1 MNRNS
6 NSDVKILLVD
16 DEPANLDMLC
26 DLLELHRYDVLLTPS
41 GKLALRTAARAI
53 PDLILLDVMMPEMD
67 GFETCRRLKEDPKT
81 ASIPV
86 IFITA
91 MTGESDI
98 VTGFRAGGVDYI
110 PKPFKDEEVLVR
122 VETHLRLNRLTR
134 ELAAKNGELEKKN
147 EELESEIEQRK
158 KLKSQLSMISERE
171 TEQWGL
177 EGFIGE
183 STTIKK
189 IFEDVKLMQENVGTS
204 VLITGETGNG
214 KELIARAIHYGSPRH
229 DGPFVPINCNAIPG
243 ELVESTLFG
252 HECGAF
258 TGANTERAGCFELAN
273 EGTLFLDEIGDM
285 PLDAQGKLLRVLEDG
300 EVWRVGAQRGKR
312 VDVRV
317 VAATNA
323 DLSLRIDDR
332 RFRQD
337 LFFRLAR
344 FTVAVPPLRDRRD
357 DIPLLTEHFLTTLAA
372 EMGRKAPELGQ
383 DILDRLLDYDFPGNV
398 RELKNVI
405 ERALIESRGSE
416 IQPGHLHFLPS
427 PATGRA
433 AGDAE
438 LAHALPFD
446 LDDAVSKAE
455 SLVLDLALE
464 KAGGN
469 LTEAVRLLGTTR
481 NRAYRI
487 LNQRNQQKEDT
498 CSPE

>member
-98 VTGFRAGGVDYI
+98 VTGIRAGGVDYI
-110 PKPFKDEEVLVR
+110 P
-122 VETHLRLNRLTR
+122 
-134 ELAAKNGELEKKN
+134 
-147 EELESEIEQRK
+147 
-158 KLKSQLSMISERE
+158 
-171 TEQWGL
+171 
-177 EGFIGE
+177 
-183 STTIKK
+183 
-189 IFEDVKLMQENVGTS
+189 
-204 VLITGETGNG
+204 
-214 KELIARAIHYGSPRH
+214 IARAIHYGSPRH

-252 HECGAF
+252 HERGAF

-332 RFRQD
+332 RFRQN

-372 EMGRKAPELGQ
+372 EAPELGQ